1 MNDDATPTA
10 PAAGVASRPGSDVD
24 DVALLAAGEAAALG
38 GDPRAASTSLR
49 GLVGGSGPVAAR
61 ARWLTAVAAG
71 AQGRYGEAL
80 DMLATLPAD
89 EAMPAVLRAAACA
102 TTASLL
108 RQIGDHPSADPLDAR
123 GTALL
128 AGQPPGV
135 GVDEALDCAIG
146 STADAVGTG
155 DLPAARQRLHT
166 ARALAA
172 AEGPVPPGWRPLVR
186 LRWVEAEVA
195 LLSGDVAA
203 AVVAGTAAHALAT
216 TAGAVRHRTKSAMF
230 AGVALALADGPDAA
244 RALLQDAAGD
254 ADSHGLLPLVWP
266 LRAVLAT
273 MPGLAADER
282 EAEYHFTVA
291 RAAVT
296 RIAAGLTDARIRT
309 WTARDPMAA
318 HLLGSDTQA

>member
-10 PAAGVASRPGSDVD
+10 PAAGVASRPGPVD
-24 DVALLAAGEAAALG
+24 GVGLLAAGEAAALG
-38 GDPRAASTSLR
+38 GDPHDAEASLLP
-49 GLVGGSGPVAAR
+49 LVGGTGLVAAR
-61 ARWLTAVAAG
+61 ARWLLAVAAG

-80 DMLATLPAD
+80 TQLEPLTAD
-89 EAMPAVLRAAACA
+89 GVPAVLQAAACA

-108 RQIGDHPSADPLDAR
+108 RQIGDHPSADPFDAR
-123 GTALL
+123 GIALL
-128 AGQPPGV
+128 AAQPPGV

-155 DLPAARQRLHT
+155 DLPAARARLDA

-195 LLSGDVAA
+195 LLAGDVAA

-230 AGVALALADGPDAA
+230 AGVALALANGPDAA
-244 RALLQDAAGD
+244 RGLLLDAAAD

-273 MPGLAADER
+273 MPGLATDAH
-282 EAEYHFTVA
+282 EAEYHFSVA
-291 RAAVT
+291 RAAVA
-296 RIAAGLTDARIRT
+296 RIAAGLTDVRIRT

-318 HLLGSDTQA
+318 HLLGADAQP